1 MRELCVQQ
9 LGFRVLENRKNIF
22 LVLTVSMNTEDK
34 IQIGQY
40 I

>member
-1 MRELCVQQ
+1 MRELWQQ
-9 LGFRVLENRKNIF
+9 LGFRVLENKKNIS
-22 LVLTVSMNTEDK
+22 LVLTVSMNTKDE

>member
-1 MRELCVQQ
+1 MRELWQQ
-9 LGFRVLENRKNIF
+9 LGFRVLEIKKNIS
-22 LVLTVSMNTEDK
+22 LVLTVSTNTEDK

>member
-1 MRELCVQQ
+1 MRELWQQ
-9 LGFRVLENRKNIF
+9 LGFRVLENKKNIS
-22 LVLTVSMNTEDK
+22 LVLTVSLNTEDE